1 MSRIVPRVAVIQ
13 DISGFGRCSLTVIMP
28 ILSCMGVQVCPMPTA
43 VLSTH
48 GGGFGKMA
56 FIDLTEYMQGCSK
69 HWEELNLSFDYIYT
83 GFLGS
88 EAQINEV
95 MHFCDKFNKN
105 AKILID
111 PVMGDN
117 GKLYS
122 LYNET
127 MQAKMRDLV
136 QIADIITPN
145 LTEALFLLGK
155 PYKIE
160 CLSVEQMKDMLK
172 SLTEMGPHTVII
184 KGITDENGN
193 KVNIAY
199 SKETEVFYKIPY
211 VEVPA
216 SYPGTGDVFASILIG
231 AVLQGNTLEKAIK
244 RASAFITAAIRETYL
259 AKTDTRE
266 GILLERVLPL
276 LFEQ

>member
-105 AKILID
+105 AKVLID

>member
-105 AKILID
+105 AKVLID

-244 RASAFITAAIRETYL
+244 RASDFITAAIRETYL

>member
-105 AKILID
+105 AKVLID

-160 CLSVEQMKDMLK
+160 CLSVEQMKDMLR

-199 SKETEVFYKIPY
+199 SKETEAFYKIPY